1 MAQMG
6 REWVWLHPRRREP
19 HSPLLPLA
27 VPPTSSRH
35 SGIPAALTRG
45 MRSNARG
52 WAWHHLMSKLLQ
64 AASFFFFLTYLL
76 SASWQAASVGKR
88 TEKGLT
94 LLGSLQ
100 IWCCNESQPEP
111 TGMGRGGCGMGP
123 LGIANP
129 LQPVCHHPEMSGDK
143 KGFAARDAEGSEHR
157 THNSTSSRA
166 VPSAQAAG
174 RGPGARWAQGGR
186 LDSILVFHLGWRPA
200 PK

>member
-1 MAQMG
+1 MG
-6 REWVWLHPRRREP
+6 LG
-19 HSPLLPLA
+19 LA
-27 VPPTSSRH
+27 SLNVK
-35 SGIPAALTRG
+35 A
-45 MRSNARG
+45 
-52 WAWHHLMSKLLQ
+52 
-64 AASFFFFLTYLL
+64 AASCQLFFFLTYLL

-157 THNSTSSRA
+157 TCNSTSSRA
-166 VPSAQAAG
+166 VPSAQAAD